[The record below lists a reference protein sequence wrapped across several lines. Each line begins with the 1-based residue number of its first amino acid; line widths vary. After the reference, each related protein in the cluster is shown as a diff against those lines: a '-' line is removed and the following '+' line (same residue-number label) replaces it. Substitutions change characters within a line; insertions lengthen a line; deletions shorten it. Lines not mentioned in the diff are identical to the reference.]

1 MRVRV
6 AGLFSTDSSVLLV
19 EHSKD
24 GRSYWLLPGGG
35 IRIGESITSA
45 LIREVKEELSIDA
58 VVGDLLFVV
67 ETLSNT
73 GTHIIQP
80 TFIIKIDSFDNIKVG
95 RDRRVIAYNL
105 FDIDEIGK
113 ITLYPDIAEE
123 IVDFIKYNRVN
134 KRYIFKKWVK

>member
-58 VVGDLLFVV
+58 AVGDLLFVV
-67 ETLSNT
+67 ETRSND

-80 TFIIKIDSFDNIKVG
+80 TFII
-95 RDRRVIAYNL
+95 RLIASIIL
-105 FDIDEIGK
+105 RW
-113 ITLYPDIAEE
+113 EE
-123 IVDFIKYNRVN
+123 TEG
-134 KRYIFKKWVK
+134 